1 MVHELHSDVALKL
14 KKEIEKKTPNNFESI
29 RKKLVKDIA
38 ANLIEELD
46 KTPSLEGR
54 LLSEKRDRFVEKIKN
69 NERVG
74 A

>member
-1 MVHELHSDVALKL
+1 MVHELPSDVALKL
-14 KKEIEKKTPNNFESI
+14 KKEVEKSAPDNFINI
-29 RKKLVKDIA
+29 RQKLANDIA

>member
-14 KKEIEKKTPNNFESI
+14 KKEIETKTPNNFESI

>member
-1 MVHELHSDVALKL
+1 MVHELLSDVALKL
-14 KKEIEKKTPNNFESI
+14 KKEIEESAPNKFESI

-38 ANLIEELD
+38 ANLIEELG

-54 LLSEKRDRFVEKIKN
+54 LLSEKRDWFVEKIKN
-69 NERVG
+69 YERVG